1 MSIEFWQFS
10 LVPMAMGVFAA
21 VACTLAGNFLV
32 LRRQS
37 LVGDAISH
45 VVLPGIVL
53 GFIVSG
59 GTSAPWMLAGA
70 AIAAVIA
77 AIAFEAVRRAARVEA
92 GAAMGVVFTAMFAL
106 GVLLLEQSDARSV
119 HVDVEHALYGNLES
133 HIWLAGT
140 DWSALFRADALA
152 ALPSEVVMLG
162 VVTLALGALVAL
174 FFKELRLVTFDPD
187 YARSIGVPAAAI
199 GFGVIL
205 SAAFAAVTA
214 FSAVG
219 SILVIAMFICPA
231 AAARLLTN
239 NLATQIWLSIAIG
252 ALSAIIGF
260 VAAGHAPL
268 WLGFQSTVSAA
279 GMIAVV
285 SGLFVLGAYFV
296 GLHLGTARRNA

>member
-1 MSIEFWQFS
+1 MSMEFWQFS
-10 LVPMAMGVFAA
+10 LVPIAMGVFAA

-37 LVGDAISH
+37 LVGDAVSH

-70 AIAAVIA
+70 AFAAVIA
-77 AIAFEAVRRAARVEA
+77 AISFEAVRRAARVEA

-119 HVDVEHALYGNLES
+119 HIDVEHALYGNLES

-140 DWSALFRADALA
+140 DWRALFSAEALA
-152 ALPSEVVMLG
+152 ALPDEAVL
-162 VVTLALGALVAL
+162 LAAVALILAVFVAL
-174 FFKELRLVTFDPD
+174 FFKELRLVTFDAD
-187 YARSIGVPAAAI
+187 YARSIGLPATAI

-205 SAAFAAVTA
+205 AAAFAAVTA

-239 NLATQIWLSIAIG
+239 DLTTQIWLSVAIA
-252 ALSAIIGF
+252 ALSAILGF
-260 VAAGHAPL
+260 IAAGHAPL

-285 SGLFVLGAYFV
+285 SGLFVLAAAFI
-296 GLHLGTARRNA
+296 GLQRGTARRNA